1 MRFLKAFLASACG
14 WRSLLEE
21 MGNTLGKSGER
32 RGVMLEFENLNMTNL
47 LFAGVYKFSS
57 SPVGVL

>member
-14 WRSLLEE
+14 WRSLEE
-21 MGNTLGKSGER
+21 MGNILGKSGEC